1 MAAIQREVVSEDIR
15 EKGERTGEEGAV
27 GVGAGEGPEGL
38 VSDRALEWKP
48 WKLVV
53 AGQREMYWVVLG
65 KGFTDPWELCRNQES
80 SQSNLPAG
88 CCCPEL

>member
-1 MAAIQREVVSEDIR
+1 MR

-48 WKLVV
+48 WKVVV
-53 AGQREMYWVVLG
+53 AGQREM
-65 KGFTDPWELCRNQES
+65 
-80 SQSNLPAG
+80 
-88 CCCPEL
+88 